1 MASKTLRVWSTQ
13 GGININGTNYEFD
26 DFDTVT
32 FTYALAKHITRGANS
47 KNKRGIDIQENSKN
61 PDVAT
66 VTILDIDEN
75 IQSLLN
81 QCFESNTRVDLWFI
95 DQTNL
100 GKVNFNNA
108 KITSPVRQLN
118 IGEEESNL
126 TVQLSVES
134 FDVEVG

>member
-1 MASKTLRVWSTQ
+1 MASKLLRVWATQ
-13 GGININGTNYEFD
+13 GGINVNGTNYEFD

-47 KNKRGIDIQENSKN
+47 KNKVGIDVQENSKN
-61 PDVAT
+61 PDTAT
-66 VTILDIDEN
+66 VTVLDMDEAMMN
-75 IQSLLN
+75 LLN
-81 QCFESNTRVDLWFI
+81 DCFKNNIRIDLWFI
-95 DQTNL
+95 DQSNL

-108 KITSPVRQLN
+108 KVTAPVRQLN

-134 FDVEVG
+134 FDVEAG